1 MMSEAGIITLPL
13 NGISTAMTKFPL
25 AIGPTSRFL
34 VDADGTPFPI
44 HGEAAWS
51 LAGAL
56 RRDDA
61 DHYLVDR
68 AGRGTNTVIVSLV
81 ESTFSPDPPRNA
93 YGVDPFT
100 TPGDLGTP
108 NPAYFE
114 HVDWL
119 VERAADLGILVLA
132 VPCYL
137 GYPNP
142 GRSHFNPDAQS
153 EGWYDEVLKSGVTAC
168 ETYGHFLG
176 ERYAEA
182 NNILWMMGGD
192 RNPDDALEHLRA
204 VVRGIRRGGARQLFT
219 AHVLPEQVV
228 TEVFPDDDWLE
239 VTTTY
244 TYGIVHQ
251 QVLRNYNRV
260 PVRPTFLVESTYEN
274 EHNASEVQIRRQ
286 AWWAILS
293 GACGQCVGNYPIW
306 PFVDG
311 WERELVSPGSVA
323 MGHLK
328 EFLDRYPWWEL
339 VPDSRREILVEG
351 FGELRGLDT
360 CCAAATPDLRLVVAY
375 MPSPREITIDAPGED
390 PLYLTWLE
398 PATGTHHDGG
408 LVSSAKR
415 ATLSPPGDD
424 HDWVV
429 VLDRNPAAESSR

>member
-1 MMSEAGIITLPL
+1 MMSEAGIITRPL
-13 NGISTAMTKFPL
+13 NGISTAMTRFPL

-153 EGWYDEVLKSGVTAC
+153 EGWYDEVLKSGVAAC

-274 EHNASEVQIRRQ
+274 EHNASEVQNPPPGLVGHSLGRLRSMRRQ
-286 AWWAILS
+286 LPHLAVRGRLGK
-293 GACGQCVGNYPIW
+293 GARVTRERGDGTPQGVPRPLPMVGA
-306 PFVDG
+306 
-311 WERELVSPGSVA
+311 RPGF
-323 MGHLK
+323 
-328 EFLDRYPWWEL
+328 ETR
-339 VPDSRREILVEG
+339 ILVEG

-415 ATLSPPGDD
+415 ATLRPPGDD

-429 VLDRNPAAESSR
+429 VLDRNAAAESSR